1 MNAYKTAIT
10 NLNLEEVVIGNGP
23 AHILCDISTGTP
35 RPIVPKSHRRQIF
48 DSIHKLSHPSIR
60 TAIKLISDRF
70 VWHDLRREVG
80 EWARTCVSCQKA
92 KVQRH
97 VQAPLEQYENPPHR
111 FATINIDI
119 VGPLPIS
126 QGFSYLFTIVDRFT
140 RWPEAIP
147 MTDATATSCA
157 QALALGWISRFGI
170 PQKYNFRSRTAIHL
184 TNLERALANLGF
196 SIKPNNGI
204 SPSS

>member
-1 MNAYKTAIT
+1 MA
-10 NLNLEEVVIGNGP
+10 
-23 AHILCDISTGTP
+23 
-35 RPIVPKSHRRQIF
+35 
-48 DSIHKLSHPSIR
+48 
-60 TAIKLISDRF
+60 RF
-70 VWHDLRREVG
+70 TTRSWRMG
-80 EWARTCVSCQKA
+80 ANA

-147 MTDATATSCA
+147 MTDATATS
-157 QALALGWISRFGI
+157 WISRFGI
-170 PQKYNFRSRTAIHL
+170 PQSITSDRGPQFTSQIWNELSQT
-184 TNLERALANLGF
+184 LGF
-196 SIKPNNGI
+196 QLNLTTAYHPQAN
-204 SPSS
+204 